1 MSGDVLQLTLPATSI
16 FGKEDGEKRPLQAYA
31 RWLAAQ
37 NIDPSEV
44 ITRMNF
50 DTKSESPKLFFKP
63 MRWLDD
69 AEAPVIKKQGQT
81 TDAKNAVAMTV
92 FKNDTASVA
101 APIDVPGKRPAKVEA
116 AAAADEDEEPVVRK
130 EEKKPSAVPKA
141 KGTLA
146 AMVDDWDES

>member
-1 MSGDVLQLTLPATSI
+1 
-16 FGKEDGEKRPLQAYA
+16 
-31 RWLAAQ
+31 
-37 NIDPSEV
+37 
-44 ITRMNF
+44 MNF

-116 AAAADEDEEPVVRK
+116 AADEDEEPVVRK

-141 KGTLA
+141 KANLA
-146 AMVDDWDES
+146 EMVDDWDES